1 MQTFRWAAI
10 CATLQKI
17 GSRSPAILGFSRPS
31 QEANSL
37 KIRSRPQQTGVPRD
51 IHMDM
56 EKARALTEEIGK
68 LFAIIPVPDS
78 GEGFTS
84 SIFLVPKSDGS
95 WRPMVNLKPL
105 NEHIIS
111 RHFKMESVRTAK
123 SLLQREDWLVKLDLK
138 DAYLTPMHQEHQK
151 FLKFR
156 WHNQSW
162 QFKVLPFGLSSAP
175 YTFTKLMK
183 LVVSLL
189 RSLSIRM
196 ILYLDDMLIMTETP
210 EEVSK
215 HLATAL
221 DLLVG
226 LGFVINI
233 PKSSLTP
240 KQRLE
245 FLGIRPGHS
254 PDDNSTPRH
263 QTAWSAEDEQ
273 ENGTTGGNQ
282 PEGIGPIAGYQGCP
296 AILPAPL
303 HYRCL
308 EITKSQAL
316 RKGLPY
322 ETEVQVDAGMLD
334 DLRWWQ
340 DKLSR
345 HNGRTLQVSQW
356 DVTIESDASMM
367 GWGASCQDTPTGGP
381 WTREEKANSIDY
393 LELLAAFLA
402 LQSFAS
408 EKRSVRIL
416 LCIDNITAI
425 AFLNRMGGPHSH
437 VLSDLAIEVWEWCLR
452 RDIIIHAEHLP
463 GKENIRAD
471 WESRHTSDCSDWMLA
486 GGDIWSLLG
495 RFVHI
500 EDECPTANI
509 IILLLESRP
518 HGLDS
523 GCLLNLMGR
532 DVPLPFP
539 SLCSYSRLSGQDQPG
554 GGVGSIDCT
563 RLAGAAMVPSTSP
576 EVNEIT
582 NPPTSHSGYCLRP

>member
-1 MQTFRWAAI
+1 MGLARQNANLPVGGRLCYFTENWKQI
-10 CATLQKI
+10 TSDPWVLETVT
-17 GSRSPAILGFSRPS
+17 GSKLEF
-31 QEANSL
+31 
-37 KIRSRPQQTGVPRD
+37 RSRPQQTGVPRD

-56 EKARALTEEIGK
+56 EKARALTEEIEK
-68 LFAIIPVPDS
+68 LFGKGAIIPVPDS

-95 WRPMVNLKPL
+95 WRPVVNLKPL

-123 SLLQREDWLVKLDLK
+123 SLLQRDDWLVKLDLK
-138 DAYLTPMHQEHQK
+138 DAYLTVPMHQEHQK

-156 WHNQSW
+156 WQNQSW

-183 LVVSLL
+183 PVVSLL

-196 ILYLDDMLIMTETP
+196 ILYLDDMLIMAETP

-245 FLGIRPGHS
+245 FLGFVLDTRQMTIALPETKLHGLQKMCKKMVRLDVTS
-254 PDDNSTPRH
+254 LREL
-263 QTAWSAEDEQ
+263 ARLL
-273 ENGTTGGNQ
+273 GTMV
-282 PEGIGPIAGYQGCP
+282 ASHP

-308 EITKSQAL
+308 ERTKSQAL

-340 DKLSR
+340 DKLSK

-381 WTREEKANSIDY
+381 WTKEEKANSINY

-408 EKRSVRIL
+408 GKRSVRIL
-416 LCIDNITAI
+416 LRIDNITAI
-425 AFLNRMGGPHSH
+425 AFLNRMGGPHSRL
-437 VLSDLAIEVWEWCLR
+437 LSDLAIEVWEWCLR

-471 WESRHTSDCSDWMLA
+471 WESRHTSDCSDWMLHRGVFLQLEETFGPFSVDLFA
-486 GGDIWSLLG
+486 SRTNAQLPIYCSWRADPRLGQWMPSRSHGQGCTPTFSLPSLLSQPVWTRSAG
-495 RFVHI
+495 RR
-500 EDECPTANI
+500 C
-509 IILLLESRP
+509 RQ
-518 HGLDS
+518 
-523 GCLLNLMGR
+523 
-532 DVPLPFP
+532 
-539 SLCSYSRLSGQDQPG
+539 Y
-554 GGVGSIDCT
+554 
-563 RLAGAAMVPSTSP
+563 
-576 EVNEIT
+576 
-582 NPPTSHSGYCLRP
+582 